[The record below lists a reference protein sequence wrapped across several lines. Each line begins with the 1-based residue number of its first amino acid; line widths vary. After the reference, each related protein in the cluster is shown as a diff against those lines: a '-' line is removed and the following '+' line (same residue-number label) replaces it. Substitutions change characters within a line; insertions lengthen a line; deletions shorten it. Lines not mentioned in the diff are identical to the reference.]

1 MAEDVLIYFQDQL
14 LVTIVFGLLAG
25 FLASKTVAIG
35 RSGQLAFFLAIGL
48 IGSFIGQFA
57 ILYLGLDKVFDHVHQ
72 FRLVFDLIAAYIG
85 AFIIASVVHF
95 IKPL

>member
-35 RSGQLAFFLAIGL
+35 RSGHLAFFLAIGL

-57 ILYLGLDKVFDHVHQ
+57 ILYLGLDNVFNHVHQ

-85 AFIIASVVHF
+85 AFILASVIHF
-95 IKPL
+95 IRPL

>member
-35 RSGQLAFFLAIGL
+35 RSGHLAFFLAIGL
-48 IGSFIGQFA
+48 IGSFMGQFA
-57 ILYLGLDKVFDHVHQ
+57 ILYTGLDMVFEHVYQ
-72 FRLVFDLIAAYIG
+72 FRLVFDLLAAYIG
-85 AFIIASVVHF
+85 SFILASLVHF
-95 IKPL
+95 IRPL

>member
-1 MAEDVLIYFQDQL
+1 MAEDVLLYFQDQL

-25 FLASKTVAIG
+25 FLASKTVKMG
-35 RSGQLAFFLAIGL
+35 SSGHLVFFLAVGL

-57 ILYLGLDKVFDHVHQ
+57 ILYLGLDRIFDHVHQ
-72 FRLVFDLIAAYIG
+72 FRLVFDLIAAYVG
-85 AFIIASVVHF
+85 AFILASLIHF

>member
-1 MAEDVLIYFQDQL
+1 MAEDVLIYFQDHL

-35 RSGQLAFFLAIGL
+35 RSGHLAFFLAIGL

-57 ILYLGLDKVFDHVHQ
+57 ILYLGLDNVFNHVHQ

-85 AFIIASVVHF
+85 AFILASVIHF
-95 IKPL
+95 IRPL

>member
-14 LVTIVFGLLAG
+14 LVTIVVGLLSG

-35 RSGQLAFFLAIGL
+35 RSGHLAFFLAIGL

-57 ILYLGLDKVFDHVHQ
+57 ILYLGLDQVFDHVHQ
-72 FRLVFDLIAAYIG
+72 FRLIFDLIAAYIG
-85 AFIIASVVHF
+85 AFLLASVVNF
-95 IKPL
+95 LKPL

>member
-1 MAEDVLIYFQDQL
+1 MAEDVLFYFQDHL

-25 FLASKTVAIG
+25 FLASKTVTIG
-35 RSGQLAFFLAIGL
+35 RSGHLAFFLAIGL
-48 IGSFIGQFA
+48 IGSFMGQFA

>member
-1 MAEDVLIYFQDQL
+1 MAEDVVTYFQDQL

-35 RSGQLAFFLAIGL
+35 RNGHLAFFLAIGL

-57 ILYLGLDKVFDHVHQ
+57 ILYLGLDSVFDHVHQ
-72 FRLVFDLIAAYIG
+72 FRLFFDLLAAYIG
-85 AFIIASVVHF
+85 SFLLASLVHF
-95 IKPL
+95 FRPL

>member
-1 MAEDVLIYFQDQL
+1 MAEDVLVYFQDQL

-35 RSGQLAFFLAIGL
+35 RSGHLAFFLAIGL
-48 IGSFIGQFA
+48 IGSFVGQFA
-57 ILYLGLDKVFDHVHQ
+57 ILYLGLDRIFDHVHQ

-85 AFIIASVVHF
+85 AFILASVVHF
-95 IKPL
+95 IRPL